1 MRYYFKKT
9 WCGMILMILK
19 EWDDDGRVYGQYY
32 KATEAETTEFMCT
45 LMKEKE

>member
-9 WCGMILMILK
+9 LCGMVLMILK
-19 EWDDDGRVYGQYY
+19 EWDDEGRTCGKYC

-45 LMKEKE
+45 LMGEKE